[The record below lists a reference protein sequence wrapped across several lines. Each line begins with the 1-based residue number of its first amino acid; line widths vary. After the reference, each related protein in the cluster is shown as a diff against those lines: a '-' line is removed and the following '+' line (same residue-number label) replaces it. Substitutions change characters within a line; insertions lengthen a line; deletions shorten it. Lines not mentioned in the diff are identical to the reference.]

1 MRAAVRS
8 VLFSAIQGV
17 DLDFV
22 RGRYASNS
30 GYRSDFLG
38 LPGATYTRA
47 GAATAETA
55 AGAIINFAA
64 NVPRITDRGVL
75 IEEAR
80 TNLFPRSDPTAAQM
94 SLAANVALATEP
106 ASPPIAGAVWNT
118 FTNTA
123 SAAIGYQLITVAAS
137 SVYTRSVLCE
147 TPDGSQPVL
156 GTSSGT
162 GDFAFVESNIVV
174 PTSTIY
180 TRLSGNTWRVAAT
193 FTSGASSNQNTGII
207 RYTTQ
212 NQRVLKFS
220 GFQIELGAFPTSY
233 IPTTGAAAT
242 RAVDRPRNTAA
253 LNEGTIIVEGT
264 APASFAGAS
273 SPALLSATSTDT
285 FSTYLMP
292 VFAATGAVSTLRKA
306 TGGTGS
312 SIVTANTVSVGVPFR
327 FAVSFG
333 TGGSDLCCL
342 NGGAVASSASLA
354 TVYANTQLRP
364 GWWDTNPIELN
375 SYVSRVRFLPN
386 RLTNAELQALTA

>member
-1 MRAAVRS
+1 MRAAIRS
-8 VLFSAIQGV
+8 VLFSAIQGI

-30 GYRSDFLG
+30 GYRSDFLS

-55 AGAIINFAA
+55 AGVVVNFAA

-80 TNLFPRSDPTAAQM
+80 TNLFPRSAPTAAQM
-94 SLAANVALATEP
+94 SFAQNVASATEP

-118 FTNTA
+118 LTNTA
-123 SAAIGYQLITVAAS
+123 STAAGYQLVTVAAS
-137 SVYTRSVLCE
+137 SVYTMSVLCE

-162 GDFAFVESNIVV
+162 GDFSFIETNIVV

-220 GFQIELGAFPTSY
+220 GFQLEAGAFPTSY

-242 RAVDRPRNTAA
+242 RARDIMSCSAYAGLNYPLTLFAEVDRVVDTGSVEGYVATSFDGSNFGELFTSAGDKATCATTGGGSRASAASVPVGSTSKIAGRCETNNVNVALNGTAA
-253 LNEGTIIVEGT
+253 SADVTATMPSAPVRIELGVEIG
-264 APASFAGAS
+264 
-273 SPALLSATSTDT
+273 
-285 FSTYLMP
+285 
-292 VFAATGAVSTLRKA
+292 TGA
-306 TGGTGS
+306 GS
-312 SIVTANTVSVGVPFR
+312 QPNGYIRRASVYPRAF
-327 FAVSFG
+327 
-333 TGGSDLCCL
+333 SD
-342 NGGAVASSASLA
+342 
-354 TVYANTQLRP
+354 
-364 GWWDTNPIELN
+364 
-375 SYVSRVRFLPN
+375 
-386 RLTNAELQALTA
+386 AELQALTT